1 MQDYSDLSELK
12 GERNPF
18 NKYSRQH
25 TALKVWAIVFLS
37 AIVLVAIFFFA
48 KVLLTYKITY
58 ETFDGSD
65 IEASELKFLEIM
77 EEPKETPKLSG
88 YYLAGWTKDKDGN
101 TPFPWGDK
109 IWWSTTA
116 YAKWEEGVAL
126 VLEFADGEENSDMSE
141 DDLKDQYEVW
151 LKPGSKSTLPI
162 VYNQKEG
169 SGHYGE
175 RLLWFEDEDCL
186 GDPITTEKEYTLNES
201 KTVYGKWFDMGIG
214 STVENFDVSDTGE
227 LKEYKGY
234 ARNIIL
240 PDNVKSI
247 RARSIDNSVD
257 DANDG
262 YGTDRNDQSVFKNVM
277 AVLERVYLN
286 NNLEDIGD
294 RAFKGCS
301 NLKVVRTL
309 NLQSESRL
317 KRIGKRAF
325 EGTAIETFEIPD
337 SVEAIDNNAFDNTRK
352 LSSVTGGKGL
362 KTIGDSAFYCSA
374 IRSITLYDVETV
386 GTKAFGGCEHLKK
399 AYFMGEH
406 MINANTVTG
415 SSDNVFEGTVSSSSI
430 VENLKIYVPS
440 SLLDAYKSSHPWNEY
455 SSIIFVMPTLAK

>member
-37 AIVLVAIFFFA
+37 AIILVAIFFFA
-48 KVLLTYKITY
+48 KALLTYTVTY
-58 ETFDGSD
+58 ETFDGSK
-65 IEASELKFLEIM
+65 IESSKYKFLEIM
-77 EEPKETPKLSG
+77 EEPQEVPKLSG
-88 YYLAGWTKDKDGN
+88 YYLAGWTKDKDG
-101 TPFPWGDK
+101 TEPFPFGEK

-126 VLEFADGEENSDMSE
+126 VLEFAEGEENSDMSGE
-141 DDLKDQYEVW
+141 ELKEQYEVW
-151 LKPGSKSTLPI
+151 LKPGSKSTLPV
-162 VYNQKEG
+162 VYNQNED

-175 RLLWFEDEDCL
+175 RLLWFEDEECL
-186 GDPITTEKEYTLNES
+186 TDPIMTEKEYTLNES
-201 KTVYGKWFDMGIG
+201 KTVYGKWFEVG
-214 STVENFDVSDTGE
+214 TENFDVSETGE
-227 LKEYKGY
+227 LKEYLGY

-240 PDNVKSI
+240 PSNVKSI
-247 RARSIDNSVD
+247 RSRAIDNSVD

-286 NNLEDIGD
+286 DELENIGD

-301 NLKVVRTL
+301 RLALVRTL
-309 NLQSESRL
+309 NSEENSRL
-317 KRIGKRAF
+317 NKIGKRAF
-325 EGTAIETFEIPD
+325 EGTSIETFEIPS
-337 SVEAIDNNAFDNTRK
+337 SVEVIDDHAFDNTRK
-352 LSSVTGGKGL
+352 LTSVTGGKGL

-386 GTKAFGGCEHLKK
+386 GKKAFGGCEHLKK
-399 AYFMGEH
+399 VYFRGEH

-415 SSDNVFEGTVSSSSI
+415 EADNVFVGTVSGSTI
-430 VENLKIYVPS
+430 VENLKIYVPA
-440 SLLDAYKSSHPWNEY
+440 SLLDTYKSSHPWNEY
-455 SSIIFVMPTLAK
+455 ASIIFALPTLAN